1 MRPYNVPAPTTG
13 AQMSLIFEPRMLDGL
28 TAAERA
34 KARLMLA
41 RILMQAAGLIVEEV
55 GDDQH

>member
-1 MRPYNVPAPTTG
+1 MRQYNVPAPTTG

-34 KARLMLA
+34 KARLTLA
-41 RILMQAAGLIVEEV
+41 RILMQAAGLVVEEV